1 MRVALF
7 AAPLLLMAPA
17 AYADTCNALSPQP
30 MPARTTILQPV
41 APELFA
47 NTTQLGAPSGVLAQ
61 PADESQSV
69 DRVLQR
75 LKLEGCNV
83 AIAAPAASATGDA
96 AYKPK
101 TQYDNGPWRFDMN
114 QNGKRMTAEEFDAW
128 MKSRGVRVAKG
139 NAPAAVPAAAAAPAP
154 APQPEKKD

>member
-7 AAPLLLMAPA
+7 AASLFLMAPA

-83 AIAAPAASATGDA
+83 AMAAPAAAATADA

-101 TQYDNGPWRFDMN
+101 TQFDNGPWRFDMN

-139 NAPAAVPAAAAAPAP
+139 NVVKPAAAAAPEAAP
-154 APQPEKKD
+154 AAQPEKKD